1 MVAWLR
7 VFAFSRSRQPRGRIE
22 GRYFKINRLLEPF
35 CPSLHE
41 WIAEWDREAKILS
54 QEEEFHG

>member
-7 VFAFSRSRQPRGRIE
+7 VFAFSRSRQSRGRIE
-22 GRYFKINRLLEPF
+22 GRYFKSTLLEPF

-41 WIAEWDREAKILS
+41 LIAEWDREAKILS